1 MEGAGNVQ
9 PSPPPKDKAFFFA
22 FTFKICLPHKSV
34 TSYVSGKSPSKK
46 NPVSAPVP
54 DSDLPDYIDK

>member
-9 PSPPPKDKAFFFA
+9 PSPPKDKAFFFA

-34 TSYVSGKSPSKK
+34 IAFLSGTCTLPPKK
-46 NPVSAPVP
+46 NPGSTPIEGAN
-54 DSDLPDYIDK
+54 LTLN